1 MEGED
6 LLMHY
11 GVRVAP
17 FRHEGTE
24 QMYFLAYVSLPDGR
38 ILQSQCC
45 ENLSFIKQR
54 KELLT
59 SLTSTMAARLIEGLY
74 KDMQDKISK
83 IIFEEIQK

>member
-1 MEGED
+1 MEGEN

-11 GVRVAP
+11 GVRVTP
-17 FRHEGTE
+17 FRHEGTG
-24 QMYFLAYVSLPDGR
+24 QMCLIAYVTLPDGR

-59 SLTSTMAARLIEGLY
+59 FFTSTMAARLIEGLY

-83 IIFEEIQK
+83 IIFEQIQT